1 MNESQ
6 TNHSK
11 RTGAQDFIISVAKI
25 RIFSDVDVMVMRKG
39 VGMRMRLRCLWRLEL
54 KRLQGGEACNIEGG
68 REVFLFVCR
77 VLYWFTLRN
86 KYGRQVFEQKGQ

>member
-6 TNHSK
+6 TNRSK

-39 VGMRMRLRCLWRLEL
+39 LGMRMRLRCLWRFEL
-54 KRLQGGEACNIEGG
+54 KRLQRGKHVTWRVKGCGF
-68 REVFLFVCR
+68 FLCVECYIG
-77 VLYWFTLRN
+77 LH
-86 KYGRQVFEQKGQ
+86 